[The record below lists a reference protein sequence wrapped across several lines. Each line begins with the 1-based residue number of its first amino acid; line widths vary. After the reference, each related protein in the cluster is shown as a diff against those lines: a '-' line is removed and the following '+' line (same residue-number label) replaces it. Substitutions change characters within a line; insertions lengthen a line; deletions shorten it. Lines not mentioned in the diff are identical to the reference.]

1 MSTECY
7 FLIFFLDYDNLCKIK
22 MLFYRKLLTSCKQ
35 KELIK
40 TRIVNIDVTEEKSHR
55 RKSSK
60 EKKEMITHLPFQISV
75 KRVFTFKE

>member
-1 MSTECY
+1 
-7 FLIFFLDYDNLCKIK
+7 

-40 TRIVNIDVTEEKSHR
+40 TLRIVNIDVTEEKSHR